1 MDKLNPNITTTI
13 LSISVDVL
21 VSFEKVQIPDGE
33 QLTIKTFE
41 LINYAD
47 IKKEVESELDSYHAN
62 PENYVTNFNWEIQ

>member
-21 VSFEKVQIPDGE
+21 VSFEKVSIPDGE

-41 LINYAD
+41 LINFANT
-47 IKKEVESELDSYHAN
+47 KKEVESELDSYHAN
-62 PENYVTNFNWEIQ
+62 PENYVTNFNWEI

>member
-13 LSISVDVL
+13 LSIRVDVL
-21 VSFEKVQIPDGE
+21 VSFEKVSIPNGE

-47 IKKEVESELDSYHAN
+47 IKKEVESELDNYHTN
-62 PENYVTNFNWEIQ
+62 HENYVTNFNWEI

>member
-47 IKKEVESELDSYHAN
+47 IKKEVESELDNYHTN
-62 PENYVTNFNWEIQ
+62 KENYFTNFKWEI

>member
-41 LINYAD
+41 LINFAD
-47 IKKEVESELDSYHAN
+47 IKKEVESELDNYHTN
-62 PENYVTNFNWEIQ
+62 PENYVTNFNWEI

>member
-21 VSFEKVQIPDGE
+21 VSFEKVSIPDGE

-41 LINYAD
+41 LINYSD
-47 IKKEVESELDSYHAN
+47 IKKEVESELDNYHTN
-62 PENYVTNFNWEIQ
+62 PENYVTNFNWEI

>member
-33 QLTIKTFE
+33 KLTIKTFQ

-47 IKKEVESELDSYHAN
+47 IKKEVESELDSYHTN
-62 PENYVTNFNWEIQ
+62 PENYVTNFNWEI